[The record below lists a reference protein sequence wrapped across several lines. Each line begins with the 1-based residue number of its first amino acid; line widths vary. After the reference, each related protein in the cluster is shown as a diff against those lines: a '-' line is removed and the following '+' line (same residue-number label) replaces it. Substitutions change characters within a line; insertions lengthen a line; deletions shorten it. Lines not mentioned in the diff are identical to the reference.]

1 MRKTLLG
8 INKDLSAPARRWCL
22 DRTGA
27 SWYPPPSGRGPAASR
42 ACGGGVGCGAG
53 FSREIFTAVANGIQ
67 RLPKIRHRTRTILIA
82 TADSGL
88 IALSFACALLL
99 RFDREDVAQFQDH
112 LPEIVLLLVG
122 CRLAWNLFFKLHLWS
137 YRYSGLAD
145 GARIGMAGVSGTAL
159 FVLVVYFLMPAVLP
173 ELGRAV
179 LVLELLLSTS
189 SMVLIRFGP
198 RLALTYHADLFRGRR
213 PEAVPAIIVGAGSA
227 GEMLLRALHRS
238 RSHDYRVVGFVDDEP
253 SKQGHVVGGKSVL
266 GDVADLPGLVDRHGI
281 REVLIAIPRLPAS
294 RVRDILELGTHLKLG
309 FKILPWSVRDL
320 HEQSATAQLRDLTP
334 RDLLLREE
342 VAFKHGR
349 EASFLAGGAQLIAG
363 AAGSIGSE
371 VCVQLLAAG
380 ARRLVMLDIDENG
393 LYLLK
398 RRLDRRFPDRV
409 VVPEVADIRD
419 VVRLEA
425 VFSQHRPV
433 DVFHAAAR
441 KQVPLMESAPG
452 EAVKTNVLGTLNLA
466 RVAADSG
473 AERFVFM
480 STDKAVQPVSVMGAS
495 KRLGEMLMR
504 RLGETLQ
511 TRFSAVR
518 FGNVL
523 DSAGSVVP
531 LFREQIEAGGPVTVT
546 HPEARRY
553 FMTISEA
560 VGMALRAA
568 YGDYGRLCVLEM
580 GEPIQISHL
589 ARLMITMSGR
599 APDVDVKISY
609 VGLRPGEKL
618 DEELIAPGERVVRR
632 IDAKI
637 SVVDGPAPA
646 ENLLLEIEKL
656 RGATAAEDHEAVLGW
671 LRRLVPDYRPLLPAS
686 DSSGVLL
693 GVDVDAPVM

>member
-1 MRKTLLG
+1 M
-8 INKDLSAPARRWCL
+8 
-22 DRTGA
+22 
-27 SWYPPPSGRGPAASR
+27 
-42 ACGGGVGCGAG
+42 
-53 FSREIFTAVANGIQ
+53 ANGFQ
-67 RLPKIRHRTRTILIA
+67 RLLKIREKTRTILIA
-82 TADSGL
+82 IADSL
-88 IALSFACALLL
+88 LTVLSLATALLL
-99 RFDREDVAQFQDH
+99 RFELEEIGQFQDR
-112 LPEIVLLLVG
+112 LPGIVLLLVG
-122 CRLAWNLFFKLHLWS
+122 CRLAWNVFFKLHLWS

-145 GARIGMAGVSGTAL
+145 GARIGMSGVSGTAL
-159 FVLVVYFLMPAVLP
+159 FVLLVYFLMPAALP

-179 LVLELLLSTS
+179 LVLELLISTS
-189 SMVLIRFGP
+189 AMVLIRFAP
-198 RLALTYHADLFRGRR
+198 RLALTYHADLLRGRR
-213 PEAVPAIIVGAGSA
+213 PEAVPALIVGAGSA

-238 RSHDYRVVGFVDDEP
+238 RAHDYRIVGFLDDDAT
-253 SKQGHVVGGKSVL
+253 KHGRVVGGKSVL
-266 GDVADLPGLVDRHGI
+266 GGVADLPRLVDRHGI
-281 REVLIAIPRLPAS
+281 REILIAIAHLPAN
-294 RVRDILELGTHLKLG
+294 RVREILEVGTHLELS
-309 FKILPWSVRDL
+309 FKILPISVRGL
-320 HEQSATAQLRDLTP
+320 QEQSASKMLRNLTP
-334 RDLLLREE
+334 RDLLFREE

-349 EASFLAGGAQLIAG
+349 EASFLGGVQLVAG

-371 VCVQLLAAG
+371 VCAQLLAAG
-380 ARRLVMLDIDENG
+380 ARRLVMLDVDENG

-398 RRLDRRFPDRV
+398 RRLDRRYPDRV
-409 VVPEVADIRD
+409 VVPEVGDIRD

-425 VFSQHRPV
+425 VFGQHRPV

-466 RVAADSG
+466 RQANDCG
-473 AERFVFM
+473 AERLVYM

-495 KRLGEMLMR
+495 KRLGEMLLR
-504 RLGETLQ
+504 ALDETTP
-511 TRFSAVR
+511 TRFSVVR

-531 LFREQIEAGGPVTVT
+531 LFREQIETGGPVTVT

-580 GEPIQISHL
+580 GEPILISHL

-618 DEELIAPGERVVRR
+618 NEELVAPEERIIRR

-637 SVVDGPAPA
+637 CVVDSPAPA
-646 ENLLLEIEKL
+646 DNLLAEIEQL
-656 RGATAAEDHEAVLGW
+656 RAAAAAEDHQAVLHW
-671 LRRLVPDYRPLLPAS
+671 LQRLVPEYRPLQPQTG
-686 DSSGVLL
+686 SGEWVAP
-693 GVDVDAPVM
+693 DAAVM